1 MSDVTLIVLF
11 QNLGKDDFFAEL
23 SLQWYVIEY
32 RTREK
37 VSNNKGIEILI
48 QVMSMTK
55 IHRRNLF
62 LKV

>member
-11 QNLGKDDFFAEL
+11 QNLGKDDFFAEW

-48 QVMSMTK
+48 QSK
-55 IHRRNLF
+55 
-62 LKV
+62 